1 MRITLS
7 NRDQLRMIAVTSG
20 SLCGL
25 LVDVGRPT
33 RMPRASVV
41 KLSVKLRG
49 KVRVGSRRS
58 LRIASTV
65 LAEGILMG

>member
-1 MRITLS
+1 
-7 NRDQLRMIAVTSG
+7 
-20 SLCGL
+20 
-25 LVDVGRPT
+25 
-33 RMPRASVV
+33 MPRASVV